1 MDEKMIKEVFEEF
14 MDSRERRLSTVK
26 LYRYT
31 FRLLIES
38 IGDENITMGE
48 IKPSKIS
55 DFIDYLSSKHS
66 SNSIYIIYCI
76 VKSLFRFAENHY
88 YIKMNP
94 CKQVDTRSK
103 ITRRHHHQALS
114 EKQMSACEKDFW
126 KDFNSGVINKGNNDA
141 NSLFFAKLCFIMG
154 YYMQGLALIDL
165 LQLKVSQARLQV
177 IDNEEVFVIDT
188 QRRKTAKNVKIV
200 IPESHSRRYL
210 LFKTMHDKALSKSRQ
225 HIFDFMD
232 DIADEQSLY
241 KTLNSICCGINRQL
255 KRWWKHLNKTSL
267 HGNHI
272 DTSLTSYYSCRHTF
286 ATLYLQNPA
295 ANLSELASL
304 MGRNTEYIDMYVKEI
319 ESTKTIAKANDKVFA
334 SKGRKP
340 YSKEQKEILDNQH
353 RIIEMQKLILERLA
367 IPANM
372 FV

>member
-1 MDEKMIKEVFEEF
+1 MDEKTVKEVFEEF
-14 MDSRERRLSTVK
+14 MGSRERRLSTVK

-38 IGDENITMGE
+38 IGDENITMND
-48 IKPSKIS
+48 IQPSKIS
-55 DFIDYLSSKHS
+55 DFIDNISSKRS
-66 SNSIYIIYCI
+66 CNSVYIIYCI

-88 YIKMNP
+88 YIKKNP

-103 ITRRHHHQALS
+103 IVRKHHHQALS
-114 EKQMSACEKDFW
+114 EKQISVCEKDFW
-126 KDFNSGVINKGNNDA
+126 KDFDSRNINEFNNDV

-154 YYMQGLALIDL
+154 YYMQGLALVDL
-165 LQLKVSQARLQV
+165 LQLKVSQTRLQT
-177 IDNEEVFVIDT
+177 IDKEEVFVIDT
-188 QRRKTAKNVKIV
+188 QRRKTAKSVRIV

-210 LFKTMHDKALSKSRQ
+210 LFKTMHDKAQKKSHQ
-225 HIFDFMD
+225 HIFGFMD
-232 DIADEQSLY
+232 DITDEQSLY
-241 KTLNSICCGINRQL
+241 RTLNSISCGINRQL

-286 ATLYLQNPA
+286 ATFYLQNPEA
-295 ANLSELASL
+295 SLSELASL

-334 SKGRKP
+334 SKGRMP

-367 IPANM
+367 IPAN
-372 FV
+372 